1 MLRRIIKLRH
11 LRKPI
16 MKLGFCEWV
25 IIKNVKLCRLRKNLV
40 IAGIGAFIS
49 SAVGGV
55 MIAFIVAFFSCVLEE
70 VYDMGIYDKK
80 FSLNIETLSVMLSKS
95 FSLNSFRELKH
106 PIDNMPANAPAL
118 ETSATEN
125 SKEFSNAYKH
135 AS

>member
-1 MLRRIIKLRH
+1 MLRRIIKLGH
-11 LRKPI
+11 LRKPFK
-16 MKLGFCEWV
+16 KLGYCEWV
-25 IIKNVKLCRLRKNLV
+25 LIKNVKLCRLRKNLV
-40 IAGIGAFIS
+40 IAGVGAFIS

-55 MIAFIVAFFSCVLEE
+55 LIAFIVAFFSCVLEE

-106 PIDNMPANAPAL
+106 PKDNMPTNAPAL
-118 ETSATEN
+118 ETSASDN
-125 SKEFSNAYKH
+125 SKEFNNAYKY

>member
-1 MLRRIIKLRH
+1 MLRRIIKLEH

-16 MKLGFCEWV
+16 KKLGYCEWV
-25 IIKNVKLCRLRKNLV
+25 LIKNVKLCRLRKNLV
-40 IAGIGAFIS
+40 IAGVGAFIS

-55 MIAFIVAFFSCVLEE
+55 LIAFIVAFFSCVLEE

-106 PIDNMPANAPAL
+106 PKDNMPTNAPAL
-118 ETSATEN
+118 ETSASDN
-125 SKEFSNAYKH
+125 SKEFNNAYKY